1 MVKCQEC
8 GEEVGDALICNVC
21 GSRIKQPN
29 NGLTKRFCAHC
40 GAEMGVSDIV
50 CPKCGK
56 SENDLDSSRIG
67 NTLGNN
73 LIATFNPGTG
83 FLLSL
88 FIVGAGHIYLGLFKR
103 GISFLITQIV
113 LALILFG
120 VLNLILG
127 LILGVIGSLIAIIIG
142 SIVCFVWYIISI
154 YDVYKAIKMIING
167 ENVADD
173 IAFNKLMN

>member
-1 MVKCQEC
+1 
-8 GEEVGDALICNVC
+8 
-21 GSRIKQPN
+21 
-29 NGLTKRFCAHC
+29 
-40 GAEMGVSDIV
+40 MGVSDIV

-103 GISFLITQIV
+103 GIFFLITQIV

-120 VLNLILG
+120 VLNLIL
-127 LILGVIGSLIAIIIG
+127 SLIFGFIGTLIVIIIG
-142 SIVCFVWYIISI
+142 SIACFALYIISI
-154 YDVYKAIKMIING
+154 YVYIKQL
-167 ENVADD
+167 
-173 IAFNKLMN
+173 K

>member
-21 GSRIKQPN
+21 GSRIKQPTDE
-29 NGLTKRFCAHC
+29 LTKRFCTHC
-40 GAEMGVSDIV
+40 GAEMSVNDVV

-56 SENDLDSSRIG
+56 SENDASSSKMG

-113 LALILFG
+113 LALIFFG

-127 LILGVIGSLIAIIIG
+127 LILGVIGSWIAMIIG
-142 SIVCFVWYIISI
+142 FIACFGLYLLSIF
-154 YDVYKAIKMIING
+154 DVYKAIKKIING
-167 ENVADD
+167 ENVDDD
-173 IAFNKLMN
+173 IAFNKLM